1 VYAKNG
7 SSTTARIRRS
17 RALLGTIVLLISSS
31 VCADVRAQTPGAPS
45 AGSIAPLI
53 TSPVQRVLP
62 SEQPAIAPQPAPT
75 GEAPEP
81 PPAGPPVRVD
91 RVRIEG
97 VTVYDDATL
106 RALYGDVVGAT
117 VPRARLGEVAQA
129 LQTRYREDGYI
140 LTLVRGE
147 FGRTATG
154 QVEFVIHATEGYIGD
169 VKLDGDIGPAGELV
183 LRMLQGLRDKHPV
196 NNRDLERSLLLVND
210 IPGVTARAILRR
222 EGGEPGAVLLVAQ
235 VARKE
240 VSGLLS
246 FDNRAPKEAGPY
258 EILVSGATNS
268 YTSFGERVEA
278 IFYNTFNREQI
289 FGQVNLSG
297 FLNSDGLRLRTYY
310 GRGNSN
316 PGDILAPLNFE
327 GDLQIGGAALGYPFI
342 RSRRLNWFGDFA
354 IDNYQSTILLAPS
367 GTVSQRSGTDLW
379 IWRLSSAVDFQDSW
393 LLQRPAATTVSA
405 RVSAGFLG
413 TSSIRPGSDAHFAK
427 TTGELTRVQE
437 LFSIGGVRTALKTS
451 AGGQYTT
458 SILPPSEKFFLGGTR
473 FGRGFYS
480 GQVTGD
486 RAIGT
491 SLELQFNTNLSDLP
505 LLDAA
510 YRLPAQFYGFWD
522 YGHSFNIPGSGDVD
536 HTVQSLGLG
545 VRSDVTNWL
554 FLELEGVRRLTTR
567 PQGAAVTPE
576 DSYAFFTRL
585 TLHY

>member
-1 VYAKNG
+1 MGEDA
-7 SSTTARIRRS
+7 
-17 RALLGTIVLLISSS
+17 
-31 VCADVRAQTPGAPS
+31 CAQAPGPPP

-53 TSPVQRVLP
+53 APPVQRVLP
-62 SEQPAIAPQPAPT
+62 PEQPEIAPQPAPAL
-75 GEAPEP
+75 EAPEP
-81 PPAGPPVRVD
+81 PPVGPPVRVD

-106 RALYGDVVGAT
+106 RTLYGDVVGTTA
-117 VPRARLGEVAQA
+117 PRARLDEIAQS

-147 FGRTATG
+147 FQRTAGG
-154 QVEFVIHATEGYIGD
+154 QVEFVIRAIEGYISD
-169 VKLDGDIGPAGELV
+169 VKLDGDIGPAGL
-183 LRMLQGLRDKHPV
+183 LALQMLQGLTGKRPI

-210 IPGVTARAILRR
+210 IPGVTARAVLRR
-222 EGGEPGAVLLVAQ
+222 EAGEPGAVLLVAQ

-268 YTSFGERVEA
+268 YTSLGERVEA
-278 IFYNTFNREQI
+278 VFYNTFNREQI
-289 FGQVNLSG
+289 FGQVNLSA
-297 FLNSDGLRLRTYY
+297 FMNSDGLRMRSYY
-310 GRGNSN
+310 GRGNSI
-316 PGDILAPLNFE
+316 PGDILAPLNFQ

-354 IDNYQSTILLAPS
+354 IDSYQSRILLAPA
-367 GTVSQRSGTDLW
+367 GAISQRSGSDLL
-379 IWRLSSAVDFQDSW
+379 IWRLSSTVDFQDGW
-393 LLQRPAATTVSA
+393 LLQRPAATALTA
-405 RVSAGFLG
+405 RVSAGLLG

-451 AGGQYTT
+451 VGGQYTKD
-458 SILPPSEKFFLGGTR
+458 ILPPSEKFFLGGTR

-491 SLELQFNTNLSDLP
+491 SVEMQFNTSLSELP

-522 YGHSFNIPGSGDVD
+522 YGHSFNIPRSGDPD
-536 HTVQSLGLG
+536 HTIQSLGLG
-545 VRSDVTNWL
+545 VRSDLTNWL

-576 DSYAFFTRL
+576 DAYAFFTRL